1 MERFGK
7 QSRPEDE
14 IESVKTKVMNSG
26 IKSDSRIYS
35 SLSVKAFEKLIET
48 EKGGTTRSSQEM
60 MVDREINDNELLRD
74 DMNSER
80 NF

>member
-48 EKGGTTRSSQEM
+48 EKGGTTRSS
-60 MVDREINDNELLRD
+60 
-74 DMNSER
+74 
-80 NF
+80 